1 MALSAFVLAQAAEHQ
16 SLPVPPSS
24 ASAAALAQPVSADP
38 LVQRGWPLRT
48 EIDASYQQLRATK
61 RLTRRLDQPNH
72 VTPLVL
78 KYIPVGT
85 SFDEA
90 AAILRAANCT
100 IAVNAPGHDLARLPM
115 KDGLLQQKHTFTVEP
130 LPRTPNECSIA
141 GIVSGFAV
149 LNYRYDSGLK

>member
-1 MALSAFVLAQAAEHQ
+1 
-16 SLPVPPSS
+16 
-24 ASAAALAQPVSADP
+24 
-38 LVQRGWPLRT
+38 VQHGWRLRT
-48 EIDASYQQLRATK
+48 EIGSSYQLLRATNS
-61 RLTRRLDQPNH
+61 LTRRLDQPNH

-90 AAILRAANCT
+90 AAVLRAANCT
-100 IAVNAPGHDLARLPM
+100 IAVNAQGHGLARLPM

-130 LPRTPNECSIA
+130 LPRPPNEFSIA
-141 GIVSGFAV
+141 GIVSGFTV